1 MSSLTRAFHRPCF
14 EFQREIR
21 GEGRDG
27 GGGVEIGNGAFL
39 KLEIN
44 GIGKSKFTSEY

>member
-1 MSSLTRAFHRPCF
+1 MFPLTRAFHRPCF

-21 GEGRDG
+21 GEGRD